1 MNNESMTAIEIVG
14 MILSILAI
22 FNLVLLVSIQFN
34 SKLLSKKFK
43 RTYPPAGI
51 LYAMCHLT
59 FQIAFSQGL
68 FTGMGG

>member
-22 FNLVLLVSIQFN
+22 INMVLIVSVSAN

-43 RTYPPAGI
+43 RTYLPFGI
-51 LYAMCHLT
+51 LYAAIHLT
-59 FQIAFSQGL
+59 FQMAFSQGL
-68 FTGMGG
+68 FKGMGG